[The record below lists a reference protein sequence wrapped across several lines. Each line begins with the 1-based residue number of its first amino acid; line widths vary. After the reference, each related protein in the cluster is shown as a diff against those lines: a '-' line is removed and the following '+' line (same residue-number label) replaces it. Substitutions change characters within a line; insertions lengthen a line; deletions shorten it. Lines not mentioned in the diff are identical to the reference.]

1 MAVHQID
8 SLKNVIGLGV
18 AGNFAGHLEQA
29 GEASDFT
36 DVKVDDPRAPKG
48 VFPFYVPSGS
58 DAAASSESDHFL
70 RTFPISSD
78 RIRLGSDDEKH
89 QIEPELALL
98 CDLEYDGSRVARI
111 VPLEARAHN
120 DCSIRREGAKKIS
133 EKKNWGPET
142 KGTATRGIPIDRF
155 SKGGVLDHYRIASY
169 LLRNGE
175 LHEYGVESPASSYSY
190 MYEELLAWLIL
201 KLNDQAE
208 GGPLENI
215 AQWIA
220 LAGMPKQALI
230 SIGATRYTDYGE
242 THFLERGD
250 QLVVAV
256 FDGNQ
261 HDSAQIRQFAAD
273 PDPASGAD
281 IAGLSLLRQSVV

>member
-1 MAVHQID
+1 MTVHPID
-8 SLKNVIGLGV
+8 RLKNVIGLGV

-48 VFPFYVPSGS
+48 VFPFYVPG
-58 DAAASSESDHFL
+58 ANQFL
-70 RTFPISSD
+70 GTFPISSEQ
-78 RIRLGSDDEKH
+78 IRLGSDDEKH

-98 CDLEYDGSRVARI
+98 CDLEYDGQRVARI

-142 KGTATRGIPIDRF
+142 KGTAAHGIAIDRF

-169 LLRNGE
+169 LLRNGA

-190 MYEELLAWLIL
+190 MYEELLAWLVL
-201 KLNDQAE
+201 KLNEQAE

-215 AQWIA
+215 AEWIHV
-220 LAGMPKQALI
+220 AGHPKQALI
-230 SIGATRYTDYGE
+230 SIGATRYTNYGE

-250 QLVVAV
+250 EIIVAV

-261 HDSAQIRQFAAD
+261 HDSASIQRLAANQAATSGD
-273 PDPASGAD
+273 PLS
-281 IAGLSLLRQSVV
+281 GLSLLRQSVL